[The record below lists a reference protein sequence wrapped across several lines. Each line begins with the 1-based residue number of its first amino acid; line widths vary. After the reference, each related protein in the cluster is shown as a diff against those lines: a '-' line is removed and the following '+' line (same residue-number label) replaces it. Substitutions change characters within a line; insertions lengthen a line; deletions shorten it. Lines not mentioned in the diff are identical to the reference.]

1 MEVGCGNGWLAHLLG
16 QIPGAEVSGLD
27 INFTEL
33 QQAARVFNEDQ
44 HLRFI
49 YGDIYSGVLT
59 RLRFDTIVF
68 SDSIQYFQS
77 FGKIINLCQRHL
89 APAGEIHIINSLFFG
104 AERLSGAKKITQEYY
119 SSLGYPEMADYNFH
133 HPISDLKAFNHTLL
147 YNPNSILNRLD
158 RNPNPF
164 YWVCIKN
171 D

>member
-1 MEVGCGNGWLAHLLG
+1 MNLPDSSILTNIHFPGFENPGNDLFEKIYVSVRTIENRLYADHEVEYLPEIAKGHSHYREWMIRKKSSRRLFNYLSSKRRRLRILEVGCGNGWLAHLLG
-16 QIPGAEVSGLD
+16 QIPGAEISGLD

-77 FGKIINLCQRHL
+77 FGKIINL
-89 APAGEIHIINSLFFG
+89 
-104 AERLSGAKKITQEYY
+104 
-119 SSLGYPEMADYNFH
+119 
-133 HPISDLKAFNHTLL
+133 
-147 YNPNSILNRLD
+147 
-158 RNPNPF
+158 
-164 YWVCIKN
+164 
-171 D
+171 